1 VSLSESERIRL
12 RACGAVL
19 TSNRRELEWASAQ
32 SPEVLGDDLTHEI
45 AASLAGAPVPGES
58 RLVRATTLLP
68 AWVQYAG
75 QRAVLLFPRLARRL
89 LRGTGLHNQMF

>member
-1 VSLSESERIRL
+1 MSLSESERIRL